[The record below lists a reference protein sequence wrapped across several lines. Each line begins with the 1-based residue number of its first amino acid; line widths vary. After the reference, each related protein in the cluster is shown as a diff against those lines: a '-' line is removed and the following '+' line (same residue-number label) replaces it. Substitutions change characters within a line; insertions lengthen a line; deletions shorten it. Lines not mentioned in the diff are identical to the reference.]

1 MSQHLQNMSLCTKN
15 KTIAGR
21 AYLPAIFT
29 SLFVIFNMCLFLLIS
44 NKLVTIFLKHQ

>member
-1 MSQHLQNMSLCTKN
+1 MNHY

-29 SLFVIFNMCLFLLIS
+29 SLFVIFNMCWFLLIS
-44 NKLVTIFLKHQ
+44 NKLVTVLKKS